1 MKKLLSIILLLLATV
16 VFATWQYR
24 LLFVLFIVLV
34 NRQWIRTKTRLP
46 FKAVAW
52 GLVLCIFIAIP
63 NYFQRGRTQ
72 LVYLNKEGERIS
84 TPLKV
89 YLINVLFPEE
99 EMMNFGLKATAV
111 LPSESLSPLFRN
123 LGSRLIRDARE
134 DFWKGYSFSFYT
146 PYNRLSLQ
154 GSNPGTFLIGQAM
167 NEYLGTDYNAVY
179 ITKPKHYDSDRT
191 YPVIF
196 FAHGYLGSWEL
207 YQGLF
212 SQLDDFFVVS
222 IGTRDLSGIFNY
234 NDINKVFTQYIPYLK
249 AVGYNIGDVHFMGL
263 SNGGSASDVA
273 LRSFDNSFKTVTYIS
288 TSCNVVK
295 YSKAKVILIGGGKD
309 ASSAGLPAA
318 ESGLQKCGTKT
329 AILFDKEDNHYMM
342 VHQQQAIM
350 DFLNH
355 EIKQ

>member
-1 MKKLLSIILLLLATV
+1 MKKLLSIILLLLATL

-24 LLFVLFIVLV
+24 LLCVLFIVLI
-34 NRQWIRTKTRLP
+34 NKRWIRSKTRLP
-46 FKAVAW
+46 FNAVAW
-52 GLVLCIFIAIP
+52 GLLLCIFIAMP

-72 LVYLNKEGERIS
+72 LVYLDKEGGKIS

-89 YLINVLFPEE
+89 YLINTLFPEE
-99 EMMNFGLKATAV
+99 EMCNFGLKATAV
-111 LPSESLSPLFRN
+111 LPSGALSPLFK
-123 LGSRLIRDARE
+123 LGSRLLRDAKE
-134 DFWKGYSFSFYT
+134 DFWKGGFFSFYT

-154 GSNPGTFLIGQAM
+154 GSNPGTFLIAQVM

-179 ITKPKHYDSDRT
+179 ITKPKKYDSYRT

-222 IGTRDLSGIFNY
+222 IGTRDMSGIFSY

-249 AVGYNIGDVHFMGL
+249 AEGYNIGDAHFMGL

-295 YSKAKVILIGGGKD
+295 PSKAKVILIGGGKD

-318 ESGLQKCGTKT
+318 EIGLRKCGTKT
-329 AILFDKEDNHYMM
+329 AIFFDREDNHYMM
-342 VHQQQAIM
+342 VHKQREII
-350 DFLNH
+350 DFLNN
-355 EIKQ
+355 EM